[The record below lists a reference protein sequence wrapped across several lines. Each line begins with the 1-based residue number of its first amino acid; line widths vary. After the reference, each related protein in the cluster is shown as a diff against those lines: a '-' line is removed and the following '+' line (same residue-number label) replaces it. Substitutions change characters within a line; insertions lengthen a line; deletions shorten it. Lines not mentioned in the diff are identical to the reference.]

1 MIVQA
6 VIPATRIT
14 NIKLPTMMTVL
25 EKMGFFECSVVLL
38 GSRVESGSGV
48 VADTIT
54 PLPPL
59 SLSKIQLS
67 YLHQKEQ
74 QAHKPIAREIKI
86 PVEMHISGYSIDQ
99 QVVYT
104 QKNLSSN

>member
-1 MIVQA
+1 
-6 VIPATRIT
+6 
-14 NIKLPTMMTVL
+14 MMTVL

-48 VADTIT
+48 VAETTT

-86 PVEMHISGYSIDQ
+86 LIEMHISGYPNRSTGCVFNGLDLLHHTIQ
-99 QVVYT
+99 STWV
-104 QKNLSSN
+104 

>member
-38 GSRVESGSGV
+38 GSIVDSGSGV
-48 VADTIT
+48 VAEATT

-59 SLSKIQLS
+59 SLSEIQLS

-86 PVEMHISGYSIDQ
+86 LVEMHVSGHPIDQ
-99 QVVYT
+99 QVLY
-104 QKNLSSN
+104 LMD